1 MKGVGQIG
9 LLPADGGMVALD
21 PRKTTIYPVGDTG
34 AVGGND
40 DRLEEAIRAA
50 RLYYLGDLTMD
61 AIAGRL
67 HTSRSTVS
75 RLLALARE
83 RGYVEFRLHDPREAA
98 PQLEREV
105 AARFGVRAHVVA
117 DVGGGRELETLD

>member
-1 MKGVGQIG
+1 M
-9 LLPADGGMVALD
+9 
-21 PRKTTIYPVGDTG
+21 YS
-34 AVGGND
+34 
-40 DRLEEAIRAA
+40 
-50 RLYYLGDLTMD
+50 LGDLTMD

-117 DVGGGRELETLD
+117 DVGGGRELETLDQVARYAARVLNAFFDSEMVLGVAWGRT